1 MRLESVQLRDFR
13 NLRSVELEPDPRFNV
28 VVGPNGQGKTN
39 FVEAVTLISTLKSFR
54 SAKNAQLIHHDAE
67 LARCAAWVD
76 RAGVRREVEVT
87 VRPGSKKV
95 ALNGNHVRRLAD
107 FFGTINTVSFT
118 PEDVSVLKGSPSER
132 RLLLDRIIFN
142 AFPAFADEAAAYEAA
157 LKQRNALVK
166 QERFDAALLEVYDE
180 QLVAHGLQVV
190 ARREAM
196 IEELRAP
203 FQQAFAEIFD
213 PNLPVEIAYD
223 RTWQADES
231 TAPAQALRQ
240 ALHNARRADLARGFT
255 TVGPHRD
262 DVLTF
267 LAGQPV
273 RGFASQGQ
281 HRAFVLALKITEIR
295 TLRARLGAPPI
306 LVLDDVSS
314 ELDPRRN
321 EQLFEF
327 LAAFDGQVFITTT
340 DEQFVRLHHPY
351 RAWNVRAGEI
361 TG

>member
-28 VVGPNGQGKTN
+28 IVGPNGQGKTN
-39 FVEAVTLISTLKSFR
+39 FVEAVALVSTLKSFR
-54 SAKNAQLIHHDAE
+54 NAKNAQLIHHDAPF
-67 LARCAAWVD
+67 ARCAAWVN
-76 RAGVRREVEVT
+76 RAGVRREVEVI
-87 VRPGSKKV
+87 VRPNAKKV

-118 PEDVSVLKGSPSER
+118 PEDVGVLKGSPADR

-142 AFPAFADEAAAYEAA
+142 AFPAFADEAAAFDAA
-157 LKQRNALVK
+157 LKQRNALIK
-166 QERFDAALLEVYDE
+166 QERFDPALLEVYDD
-180 QLVAHGLQVV
+180 QLVHHGLQVV

-196 IEELRAP
+196 VDELRAP
-203 FQQAFAEIFD
+203 FSVAFAEIFD
-213 PNLPVEIAYD
+213 PSLPVEIAYE
-223 RTWQADES
+223 RTWQPEP
-231 TAPAQALRQ
+231 TANPEQALRD
-240 ALHNARRADLARGFT
+240 ALRQARRADLARGFT

-262 DVLTF
+262 DLLTS

-295 TLRARLGAPPI
+295 TLRTRLGAPPV

-327 LAAFDGQVFITTT
+327 LAGFEGQVFITTT

-351 RAWNVRAGEI
+351 RAWHVRAGAI